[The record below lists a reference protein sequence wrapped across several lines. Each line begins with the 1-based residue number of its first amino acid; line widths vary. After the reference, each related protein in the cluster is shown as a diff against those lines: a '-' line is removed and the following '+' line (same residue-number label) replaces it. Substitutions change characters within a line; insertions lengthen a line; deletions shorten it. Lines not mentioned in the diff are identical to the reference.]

1 MNPVWG
7 HVAGVFIVL
16 MMVTFIGIWIWAWLP
31 RHKRTF
37 GELASLPMQD
47 EDDVSPPHAIPAT
60 PPEDRA

>member
-31 RHKRTF
+31 RHKRAF
-37 GELASLPMQD
+37 GRLSRLPM
-47 EDDVSPPHAIPAT
+47 EDDVLPPDHVVPAT
-60 PPEDRA
+60 RPEDRR

>member
-31 RHKRTF
+31 HHKRTF
-37 GELASLPMQD
+37 GELASLPM
-47 EDDVSPPHAIPAT
+47 EDDAGKPDHAIPAT
-60 PPEDRA
+60 RPEDRT

>member
-31 RHKRTF
+31 RHKRAF
-37 GELASLPMQD
+37 GDLAQLPMQD
-47 EDDVSPPHAIPAT
+47 EQEPGDHAVLRER
-60 PPEDRA
+60 PEDRA